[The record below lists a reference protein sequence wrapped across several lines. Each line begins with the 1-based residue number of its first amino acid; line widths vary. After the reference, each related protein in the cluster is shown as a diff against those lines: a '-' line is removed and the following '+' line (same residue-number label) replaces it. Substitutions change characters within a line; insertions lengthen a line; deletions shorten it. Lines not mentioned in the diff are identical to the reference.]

1 MLCRAVLKNIYR
13 YPTVFRFPLEYVN
26 FRFTF
31 SDISRSFS
39 GSHHFSNSLQFSLF
53 LSLDGWKTH
62 HAFLEILASFFYT
75 FFLWNH
81 SVLYNSLLTP
91 YRCHESSNHKLSR
104 IFPLTEVENVGLRYI
119 WWFQNVSTFLL
130 LFNLS
135 LPWTTLTKIM

>member
-1 MLCRAVLKNIYR
+1 MIFIESLFSSCRVCLLLVRGLIGLKELLFHDIVTVFKSLARIKTCFAEQFWRIFYR
-13 YPTVFRFPLEYVN
+13 YPTVFRFPLENVN

-31 SDISRSFS
+31 SDISCSFS

-62 HAFLEILASFFYT
+62 HVFLEILASFFYI

-91 YRCHESSNHKLSR
+91 LSVSRKL
-104 IFPLTEVENVGLRYI
+104 
-119 WWFQNVSTFLL
+119 
-130 LFNLS
+130 
-135 LPWTTLTKIM
+135 